1 MIASGGMA
9 GACGLVPRPHRA
21 AVRLEGQKPGA
32 SSLPGKEVGA
42 MGAQMNE
49 RTGLVGGLVLL
60 LLITVAAAATAA
72 TVLAILQS
80 LLMR

>member
-1 MIASGGMA
+1 MSMQVDERIGLR
-9 GACGLVPRPHRA
+9 GA
-21 AVRLEGQKPGA
+21 
-32 SSLPGKEVGA
+32 
-42 MGAQMNE
+42 
-49 RTGLVGGLVLL
+49 LVLL

>member
-60 LLITVAAAATAA
+60 LITVAAAATAA

>member
-1 MIASGGMA
+1 
-9 GACGLVPRPHRA
+9 
-21 AVRLEGQKPGA
+21 
-32 SSLPGKEVGA
+32 